1 MEEALRAKLLAN
13 PAIAA
18 LAKAVAWIDR
28 PDASLLPAITLQQVG
43 PGRSYTHSGAND
55 LTDPLVQFDLWGTS
69 QWQVVQLERLVT
81 AEMETPGTI
90 SGVEFGTAFLEAQND
105 FDPEDIDGGDKV
117 YRRVADWRV
126 FNTPTA

>member
-13 PAIAA
+13 AAIAA
-18 LAKAVAWIDR
+18 MVKVVAWIDR

-43 PGRSYTHSGAND
+43 AGRTYTHDGAND
-55 LTDPLVQFDLWGTS
+55 LTDPLIQFDMWGAS

-81 AEMETPGTI
+81 AEMETASTI
-90 SGVEFGTAFLEAQND
+90 SGVAFDVAFLEAQND

-126 FNTPTA
+126 NSTPTA